1 MLILMHISDSRFL
14 SLDTISMKKVWYT
27 FFMLIYVT
35 GSIGGGKGEVVNYLV
50 EKYGMKH
57 YSFRQFYTDELVR
70 RGLPVDRPHM
80 SDLADELRA
89 THGNGYVVR
98 ELTEKARAEGGKG
111 VVESIRNPGEVEYL
125 KAQPDAV
132 LLAVDAPVELRYER
146 NKLRATSLDPQSFED
161 FLQNEKREM
170 ENTDPWRQNI
180 MHCIKLADYTYQNT
194 GTLED
199 LHAWIDSIAPAL
211 SLVPK
216 A

>member
-98 ELTEKARAEGGKG
+98 ELTEMARKDGGHA
-111 VVESIRNPGEVEYL
+111 VVESIRNLGEVEYL

-132 LLAVDAPVELRYER
+132 LLAVDAPVEMRYER

-170 ENTDPWRQNI
+170 ENTDPWRNNI
-180 MHCIKLADYTYQNT
+180 AKAITLADYTYQNT

-199 LHAWIDSIAPAL
+199 LHAWIDSIAPKL
-211 SLVPK
+211 KLVPST
-216 A
+216 